1 MHRKWRWIGHTLRR
15 DSNNWHGKTSL
26 ELCAT
31 GKVESWTAKKQLGEV
46 HAARVGETRLLLRE
60 SKVLA
65 KNRVHWSVQVY
76 RMMLQSSRKENINIT
91 RVFTIVAFL
100 GFD

>member
-1 MHRKWRWIGHTLRR
+1 MAIRSEEI
-15 DSNNWHGKTSL
+15 
-26 ELCAT
+26 AT
-31 GKVESWTAKKQLGEV
+31 TGTERQALNCLQQVSWTAKKQLGEV